1 MAFSCAMPATLDTRK
16 AHLVRHHGDLVAI
29 YTWINDE
36 RALVIAPRY
45 RPGAPW
51 FVVCESAAYTWD
63 DSDPRYVGE
72 VARKALKA
80 CEVLGIEPTP
90 TNARRVAGI
99 IIDGLPDLIR
109 MPSAA
114 GPEHYRGSFGRME
127 LRADGQTIAEQDIRI
142 EKDGGATYA

>member
-1 MAFSCAMPATLDTRK
+1 MPATLDTRK

-99 IIDGLPDLIR
+99 IIDGLPDLIC
-109 MPSAA
+109 MPSAP
-114 GPEHYRGSFGRME
+114 GPEYYRGSFGHLE
-127 LRADGQTIAEQDIRI
+127 LRADGKPIAAEEIRV
-142 EKDGGATYA
+142 EKEGVQYG

>member
-1 MAFSCAMPATLDTRK
+1 MPATIDTRR
-16 AHLVRHHGDLVAI
+16 AHLVRQHGDLTAI
-29 YTWINDE
+29 YTYVNDE
-36 RALVIAPRY
+36 RAIVLVPHN

-51 FVVCESAAYTWD
+51 FIVCESAAYTWD

-80 CEVLGIEPTP
+80 CDVLGLEPTP
-90 TNARRVAGI
+90 SNARRIANIV
-99 IIDGLPDLIR
+99 IDGLPDLIS
-109 MPSAA
+109 MPSAP

-142 EKDGGATYA
+142 EKEGVQYG

>member
-36 RALVIAPRY
+36 RALVLVPRY
-45 RPGAPW
+45 RAGAAW

-63 DSDPRYVGE
+63 DSDPRNIGE
-72 VARKALKA
+72 VIRKSTKA

-90 TNARRVAGI
+90 WNCQRVASI
-99 IIDGLPDLIR
+99 IIDGLPDLIS
-109 MPSAA
+109 MPSAP
-114 GPEHYRGSFGRME
+114 GPEYYRGSFGRME
-127 LRADGQTIAEQDIRI
+127 LRADGTPIAAEDIRV
-142 EKDGGATYA
+142 EKEGVTYG

>member
-1 MAFSCAMPATLDTRK
+1 MPATLDTRK

-51 FVVCESAAYTWD
+51 FIVCESAAYTWD
-63 DSDPRYVGE
+63 DSDPHYVGE

-99 IIDGLPDLIR
+99 IIDVLPDLIC
-109 MPSAA
+109 MPSAP
-114 GPEHYRGSFGRME
+114 GPDYYRGSFGH
-127 LRADGQTIAEQDIRI
+127 L
-142 EKDGGATYA
+142 

>member
-1 MAFSCAMPATLDTRK
+1 MAPSLAMPATIDTRR
-16 AHLVRHHGDLVAI
+16 AHLVRQHGDLTAI
-29 YTWINDE
+29 YTYVNDE
-36 RALVIAPRY
+36 RAIVLVPSR

-63 DSDPRYVGE
+63 DSDPRYVGD

-80 CEVLGIEPTP
+80 CDVLGLEPTP
-90 TNARRVAGI
+90 TNARRVASI

-109 MPSAA
+109 MPSAP

-142 EKDGGATYA
+142 EKDGGTTYA

>member
-1 MAFSCAMPATLDTRK
+1 MPATLDTRK

-36 RALVIAPRY
+36 RALVLIPRY

-51 FVVCESAAYTWD
+51 FCVLESAAYTWD
-63 DSDPRYVGE
+63 DGDPRNIGE
-72 VARKALKA
+72 VVRKSTTA

-90 TNARRVAGI
+90 WNCQRVASI
-99 IIDGLPDLIR
+99 IIDGLPDLIC
-109 MPSAA
+109 MPSAPE
-114 GPEHYRGSFGRME
+114 PEHYRGSFGRME